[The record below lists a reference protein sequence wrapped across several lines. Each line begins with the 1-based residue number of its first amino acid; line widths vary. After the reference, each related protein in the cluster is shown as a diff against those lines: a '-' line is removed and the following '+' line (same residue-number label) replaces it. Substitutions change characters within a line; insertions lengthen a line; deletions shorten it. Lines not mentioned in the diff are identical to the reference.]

1 MICARCLPLAGKG
14 SELELKK
21 NIAKNDKEATE
32 KAFFYM
38 LAIPLNVLASKYWK
52 KSAKKQMPKFIDEVI
67 GMYEAVQNGVVSHE
81 KLAESLKNMAGVEI
95 EADWLKRR

>member
-1 MICARCLPLAGKG
+1 MKSEGYCSKG

-52 KSAKKQMPKFIDEVI
+52 KSAKKQLPKFIDEVI

>member
-1 MICARCLPLAGKG
+1 MKFEGHCSKG

-21 NIAKNDKEATE
+21 NIADKEATE
-32 KAFFYM
+32 KAFLYM

-67 GMYEAVQNGVVSHE
+67 GMYEAVQNGIISHE

-95 EADWLKRR
+95 TADWLKRR